1 MKEVLSFRDK
11 NTTFSDS
18 DAGSCYGGRETLKEL
33 GTGSGSLGQT
43 LKLLRWLTADMSA
56 WTLLTL
62 TFRTHFLKSEVVME
76 KNQAVVPLPIWK
88 NKNKNTLTAL
98 YVRLLATGVWN
109 ILRDTQ
115 NPKENKLFW
124 AHTCTQQH
132 VSIGIEIVSLCCCE
146 SPLLHVSHSYLSK
159 KFHVLIEFFASSSSF
174 LENNQMLLL
183 TCSIWPKV
191 LLLNH

>member
-11 NTTFSDS
+11 NMTISDS

-43 LKLLRWLTADMSA
+43 LKLSRWLTAYMSA

-62 TFRTHFLKSEVVME
+62 TFRTHFLKGEVVME

-88 NKNKNTLTAL
+88 KKKQLTTL

-115 NPKENKLFW
+115 NPKEKKLFW
-124 AHTCTQQH
+124 AHTCTQQC
-132 VSIGIEIVSLCCCE
+132 VSIGIEIVSPCCCE

-159 KFHVLIEFFASSSSF
+159 KVHVLIEFFAASSSF

>member
-1 MKEVLSFRDK
+1 MTHSRYVSLNFIDFDFQDPFFKKWGSHGKEPGCGTST
-11 NTTFSDS
+11 N
-18 DAGSCYGGRETLKEL
+18 LK
-33 GTGSGSLGQT
+33 
-43 LKLLRWLTADMSA
+43 K
-56 WTLLTL
+56 
-62 TFRTHFLKSEVVME
+62 K
-76 KNQAVVPLPIWK
+76 
-88 NKNKNTLTAL
+88 KNKNTLTAL